1 MVDPEH
7 IVDFSLMLQI
17 NTIDKDRQRPVKRG
31 KQGERLVRP
40 SDERFGN
47 NENFLV
53 GEFRPVRG
61 VKEGD
66 GCYWLGW
73 QFRISTDY
81 KPFTVKTVVQG
92 LMEHQRT
99 WTENQIAEWKQS
111 KQAQGR

>member
-61 VKEGD
+61 WREGS
-66 GCYWLGW
+66 GCYWLGLK
-73 QFRISTDY
+73 FHGSI
-81 KPFTVKTVVQG
+81 G
-92 LMEHQRT
+92 
-99 WTENQIAEWKQS
+99 
-111 KQAQGR
+111 